1 MLFPHSCTVYNRYR
15 EGKEDIW
22 QRTVLESIFWD
33 NVRSLNSRTGAV
45 DHEDSAVIIIP
56 AVNRK
61 GYLSP
66 KEYVKVED
74 KAGYWTLQP
83 GDKIVFGA
91 IDFEIDETHRLA
103 ELEKDYDDV
112 LNITRVDR
120 RIFGSTL
127 DHWEVG
133 AK

>member
-22 QRTVLESIFWD
+22 QRTVLESIFGD
-33 NVRSLNSRTGAV
+33 NVRGLNSRTGAV

-83 GDKIVFGA
+83 GDKIVFGK
-91 IDFEIDETHRLA
+91 ILYEIDETHRLA

>member
-22 QRTVLESIFWD
+22 QRTVLESIFGD
-33 NVRSLNSRTGAV
+33 NVRSLNSRRGAV

>member
-22 QRTVLESIFWD
+22 QRTVLTGIFWD
-33 NVRSLNSRTGAV
+33 NVRGLNSRTGAV
-45 DHEDSAVIIIP
+45 DHEDSAVIIIS
-56 AVNRK
+56 AADRT

-66 KEYVKVED
+66 KEYARVED

-83 GDKIVFGA
+83 GDKIVFGK
-91 IDFEIDETHRLA
+91 ILYEIDETHRLA

-112 LNITRVDR
+112 LNITKVDR

>member
-1 MLFPHSCTVYNRYR
+1 VYNRYR

-33 NVRSLNSRTGAV
+33 NVRGLNSRTGAV

-83 GDKIVFGA
+83 GDKIVFGK
-91 IDFEIDETHRLA
+91 ILYEIDETHRLA